1 MWWCVI
7 LLCILGAFACVGAS
21 HCMDLLRERKA
32 TKLIITVMPDGTS
45 TGLDISINSEVGS
58 ATRVNAIACVS
69 ILRKTIVE
77 FFSKNDS
84 EALQKLI
91 DNHLQESADEK

>member
-1 MWWCVI
+1 
-7 LLCILGAFACVGAS
+7 
-21 HCMDLLRERKA
+21 MDLLRERKA

-45 TGLDISINSEVGS
+45 TGLDISINSEVGT

-69 ILRKTIVE
+69 ILRRTIVE